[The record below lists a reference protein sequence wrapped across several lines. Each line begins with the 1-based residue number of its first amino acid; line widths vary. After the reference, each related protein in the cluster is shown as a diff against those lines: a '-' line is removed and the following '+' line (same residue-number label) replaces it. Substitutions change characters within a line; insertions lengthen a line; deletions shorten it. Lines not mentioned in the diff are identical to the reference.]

1 MANQL
6 TKDELITLYQNGKL
20 KGQRLGQ
27 LRRIILEE
35 VLANILAHSD
45 EEVLVWLDEK
55 QSRINRAKLAE
66 AVGYATQVVNLRQSF
81 NDKIKAT
88 EQVLIKRKVIKHS
101 AKTNKE
107 QRDKNTI
114 GFLAFIE
121 ERLNNPDYNW
131 PVNLKGRLYQRV
143 IYALYLDQ
151 SLDEVV
157 RAPAFFFE
165 DAAVKA
171 KLAEID
177 VALAN
182 GELKKRLDYASESAL
197 DERQNT
203 MTSAALSTMRQQLKE
218 VKEAL
223 AIEREERRKL
233 EKYNAELLEQNK
245 HLEAQVKNYVNRDE
259 ALLGANS
266 SESIKLAGVH

>member
-35 VLANILAHSD
+35 VLANILTHSD

-55 QSRINRAKLAE
+55 HSRINRAKLAE
-66 AVGYATQVVNLRQSF
+66 AIGYGTQVVNLRQSF
-81 NDKIKAT
+81 NDEIKAT
-88 EQVLIKRKVIKHS
+88 EQVLIERKVIKHS

-107 QRDKNTI
+107 QRDENTT
-114 GFLAFIE
+114 GFLSFIE

-143 IYALYLDQ
+143 IYAMYLDQ
-151 SLDEVV
+151 SVDEVA

-165 DAAVKA
+165 DASVKA

-223 AIEREERRKL
+223 AVEREERRKL

-245 HLEAQVKNYVNRDE
+245 QLQVQVKNYVNRDE
-259 ALLGANS
+259 ALLGANLP
-266 SESIKLAGVH
+266 ESIKPAGVH